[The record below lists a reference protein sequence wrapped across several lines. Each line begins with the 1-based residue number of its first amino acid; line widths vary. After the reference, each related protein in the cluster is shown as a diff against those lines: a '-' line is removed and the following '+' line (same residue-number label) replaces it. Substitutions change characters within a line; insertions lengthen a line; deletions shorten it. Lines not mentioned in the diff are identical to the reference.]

1 MIDRQLY
8 ETMEDHDNWDLPTE
22 ERKEQLEDAV
32 RNFNEE
38 HGTNYNPEFSYLKY
52 ERERMKPEM

>member
-8 ETMEDHDNWDLPTE
+8 EAMEDHDNWGLSTK
-22 ERKEQLEDAV
+22 ERKDQLEDAV

-38 HGTNYNPEFSYLKY
+38 YGTNYNPEFSYLKY
-52 ERERMKPEM
+52 ELERMKPEL